1 MKFRRRRRSILPRP
15 QWPQAEDRGR
25 PLRGQSWA
33 RLGADRDRPGSDPG
47 RRPRRLLAL
56 ALAFVEL
63 ALLVFLLHDPAL
75 SDRQLV
81 VRGNTHLTALQVR
94 HLAGLGSNA
103 SLLSIDPVAA
113 ATGLERSS
121 WVRSAQVAVA
131 LPDRVTISIQEW
143 TPVAIYSAG
152 GAPAWLVSPDGTA
165 LAPAG
170 SSPLLAID
178 GPPAPRARAGQPLLS
193 QRLLVALVQ
202 IQRQLPGRIGQGVR
216 SFQIDSC
223 GDLTMVS
230 ARGWTAVFGRV
241 LTPSEFATLGAKVA
255 ALQAISKYEDLNS
268 PTLVYVNVMNPYA
281 VAVHHTTD
289 KPSPQPSPTPSPTI
303 SQVKSTCA

>member
-1 MKFRRRRRSILPRP
+1 M
-15 QWPQAEDRGR
+15 
-25 PLRGQSWA
+25 
-33 RLGADRDRPGSDPG
+33 
-47 RRPRRLLAL
+47 LAL
-56 ALAFVEL
+56 ALALVEL

-75 SDRQLV
+75 NDRELV
-81 VRGNTHLTALQVR
+81 VRGNAHLTSLQVR

-103 SLLSIDPVAA
+103 SVLSIDPVAA
-113 ATGLERSS
+113 ATGLEGSS

-143 TPVAIYSAG
+143 DPVATYSVG

-165 LAPAG
+165 LAPAPAG
-170 SSPLLAID
+170 SSPLLAIH
-178 GPPAPRARAGQPLLS
+178 GPPAASTRAGRPLLS
-193 QRLLVALVQ
+193 QRLLVALVR
-202 IQRQLPGRIGQGVR
+202 IQRQLPGLIGQGVG

-230 ARGWTAVFGRV
+230 ARGWTAIFGRV

-289 KPSPQPSPTPSPTI
+289 KAAPQPSPQPSPTI